1 MMNTSDCR
9 SLEVGEKVLEF
20 ENLDQILLVIDLI
33 SDLPLEV
40 AHIYANRGDGL
51 SHSCALNMSRKVD
64 AILSIYLQQGQS
76 P

>member
-51 SHSCALNMSRKVD
+51 SHSCALNMS
-64 AILSIYLQQGQS
+64 
-76 P
+76 